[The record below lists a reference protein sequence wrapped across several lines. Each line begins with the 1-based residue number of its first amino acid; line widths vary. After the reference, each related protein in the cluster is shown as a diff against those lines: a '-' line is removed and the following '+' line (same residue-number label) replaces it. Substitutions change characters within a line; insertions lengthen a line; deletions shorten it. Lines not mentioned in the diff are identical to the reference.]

1 MRERLDRTLER
12 LESSLG
18 VDLGGRR
25 ASFWEDGKGWCMK
38 NPRCD
43 ASVLPESCKMRR

>member
-1 MRERLDRTLER
+1 MRERLDGMLER
-12 LESSLG
+12 LESSLA

-25 ASFWEDGKGWCMK
+25 ARFWEDGKGWCMK

-43 ASVLPESCKMRR
+43 HSVLPDSCKQRR